1 MPRRN
6 DTSDE
11 VLRLQ
16 REANEKLVLAG
27 IRANEVAD
35 EALGAL
41 QHAVRDAREREEA
54 LRTTADFR
62 ERLIGIV
69 GHDLRSPLNTMLM
82 ASGLLIA
89 RGELSDEDA
98 RLASRIVTSGQR
110 MGRMISQ
117 LVEFTRARLGGDFQL
132 KRTRKNLGDICQDI
146 AEELR
151 IGASTEI
158 QLLREGDLVGRWDAD
173 RLAEAVS
180 NLASNAVDYAT
191 PGTPIVIH
199 AHGDGDAVIVEVTN
213 HGPTIPP
220 EMLPVIFD
228 AFRQGQASKSPK
240 GGNLGLGLYIASE
253 IVRAH
258 GGTLAARSSDGTTT
272 FTLRLPR

>member
-6 DTSDE
+6 DPSE
-11 VLRLQ
+11 ELLRLQ
-16 REANEKLVLAG
+16 RDANEKLVLAG

-41 QHAVRDAREREEA
+41 QHAVREASAREEA
-54 LRTTADFR
+54 LRTTAEFR

-89 RGELSDEDA
+89 RGGLSQEDA

-110 MGRMISQ
+110 MARMISQ
-117 LVEFTRARLGGDFQL
+117 LVEFTRARLGGDFEL
-132 KRTRKNLGDICQDI
+132 KRSRKDLGDICKDI

-158 QLLREGDLVGRWDAD
+158 HLLRDGDLVGTWDAD

-180 NLASNAVDYAT
+180 NLANNAVDFAT
-191 PGTPIVIH
+191 PGTPVVIH
-199 AHGDGDAVIVEVTN
+199 AHGDGDGVVVEVTN
-213 HGPTIPP
+213 QGPCISP
-220 EMLPVIFD
+220 EVLPVIFD
-228 AFRQGQASKSPK
+228 AFRRGPASKSARS
-240 GGNLGLGLYIASE
+240 GNLGLGLYIASE

-258 GGTLAARSSDGTTT
+258 GGTLTARSSDGTTT